1 MSIKKYCMHL
11 VVLSFSAFILGVG
24 CVFYIQAMLGSD
36 AMTTFSQG
44 LSEVLPFSLS
54 ICYAGLNFAM
64 FFVALIIDR
73 KQVGLGTLVFPIVSA
88 QSIDISMNYIPVFY
102 GMLSRIVGFV
112 FGMVLIAFAVALA
125 SRTECG
131 KNPNDAM
138 NFSLMGVFKRKYNV
152 VRGITDALMLGSGII
167 LGGKWGVGTVVAV
180 LCVGTIAMFFMDC
193 IDQFSFFQKVLMN
206 NDG

>member
-11 VVLSFSAFILGVG
+11 VVLSFSAFILGIG
-24 CVFYIQAMLGSD
+24 CVFFIQAMLGSD

-64 FFVALIIDR
+64 FFIALIIDR

-167 LGGKWGVGTVVAV
+167 LGGKWGVGQLLLFYV
-180 LCVGTIAMFFMDC
+180 LVQLLCFLWIVLISFHFFKKC
-193 IDQFSFFQKVLMN
+193 L
-206 NDG
+206 